1 MIKHETT
8 RDKHRNTTTRK
19 VARYAGVGALGL
31 IGLGLGAGCDSQAD
45 PSYRGEALMSIT
57 GNVEAALSVGEVE
70 VGILW
75 LTTSEDFDLIC
86 TGEFETPSG
95 EPTECT
101 NACGTP
107 TCANL
112 ESWDDCIESCPDT
125 LVYVYEQI
133 PNAKF
138 ITGGIGQTTAAQ
150 GQFPAQ
156 FSLDVLEPPPPEA
169 LIRDKT
175 GQKLAIGVF
184 VALDPSGAPWRFD
197 LSQPGFPDWLL
208 GGSDSHMLLFAP
220 EALTPDAVWT
230 TALGFPMGAGYQL
243 MKLEPTPC
251 EPDEDDCSDDG
262 AEAHPVSAGEASS
275 VSLRIAPPDTI
286 AFPFLSQ

>member
-1 MIKHETT
+1 
-8 RDKHRNTTTRK
+8 
-19 VARYAGVGALGL
+19 VARYAGGVALGV

-45 PSYRGEALMSIT
+45 PSYRGEPLMSIT

-95 EPTECT
+95 EPSECT
-101 NACGTP
+101 AACGEP
-107 TCANL
+107 TCDNL
-112 ESWDDCIESCPDT
+112 DVWGECMIACADVTFVNVEERTPS
-125 LVYVYEQI
+125 
-133 PNAKF
+133 ARF

-150 GQFPAQ
+150 GEFPAQ

-169 LIRDKT
+169 LLRDKA
-175 GQKLAIGVF
+175 GQKLAIGLF

-208 GGSDSHMLLFAP
+208 GGSDSHLLLFAP
-220 EALTPDAVWT
+220 EALTPDGVWSA
-230 TALGFPMGAGYQL
+230 ALGFPMGAGYQL
-243 MKLEPTPC
+243 MKLEPAAC
-251 EPDEDDCSDDG
+251 EPEEDDCSDD
-262 AEAHPVSAGEASS
+262 AYVLPVAAGDASS

-286 AFPFLSQ
+286 AFPFLSE